1 MDLSELL
8 ALQFNLPSIPRVM
21 ALLLFELERTEP
33 DLQKITQLISTDP
46 ALTMRLLEISNST
59 YFGLSGKINSVSE
72 SLALLGLGHVRS
84 MAAAAASASSFKA
97 VPGIN
102 LQQFWSYSLNVGK
115 VSRSLAGVLRGN
127 QQAAFTCGLIHAVGE
142 LEILLAMPAQA
153 GKLNPEVTPIS
164 LKRADAET
172 KSFGFSFA
180 QVSAGLA
187 RQWKFPKT
195 MVDALQD
202 QCNPFE
208 NDSYEPLAGIIHL
221 ATWRARAKEANLD
234 QRAMAVTFPGA
245 VGDILKLDIDMVLQQ
260 DPIDWTVAVPGKQ
273 FSS

>member
-1 MDLSELL
+1 MVLSELL
-8 ALQFNLPSIPRVM
+8 ERQFNLPSIPRVV
-21 ALLLFELERTEP
+21 ALLLFELERAEP

-46 ALTMRLLEISNST
+46 ALTTRLLEIANAKN
-59 YFGLSGKINSVSE
+59 FELSGQINSVSE

-84 MAAAAASASSFKA
+84 MAANAASGSSFKA

-142 LEILLAMPAQA
+142 LAIHLAMPQEAA
-153 GKLNPEVTPIS
+153 KLNPEVTPIS
-164 LKRADAET
+164 LKRADVEMRA
-172 KSFGFSFA
+172 FGFSYA
-180 QVSAGLA
+180 QVSAGFA
-187 RQWKFPKT
+187 RKWLFPPS
-195 MVDALQD
+195 MVDALEH
-202 QCNPFE
+202 QCYPFE
-208 NDSYEPLAGIIHL
+208 NDNYEQLAGIIHL

-234 QRAMAVTFPGA
+234 QRAMAVTFPGT

-260 DPIDWTVAVPGKQ
+260 DPIDWTASVPGKQ
-273 FSS
+273 FGG

>member
-1 MDLSELL
+1 MELSELL
-8 ALQFNLPSIPRVM
+8 AMQFNLPSIPRVV
-21 ALLLFELERTEP
+21 ALLLFELERPEP

-46 ALTMRLLEISNST
+46 ALTTRLLEISNSS
-59 YFGLSGKINSVSE
+59 YFELTGQVNSVSE

-84 MAAAAASASSFKA
+84 MAAAAASGSSFKA

-115 VSRSLAGVLRGN
+115 VSRSLAGVLRSN

-142 LEILLAMPAQA
+142 LAIHLAMPDKVTQ
-153 GKLNPEVTPIS
+153 LNPEVTPIS
-164 LKRADAET
+164 LKRADVETRAFGYSYAEVGA
-172 KSFGFSFA
+172 GF
-180 QVSAGLA
+180 A
-187 RQWKFPKT
+187 RRWKFPQA
-195 MVDALQD
+195 MVDALEN
-202 QCNPFE
+202 QCYPFE
-208 NDSYEPLAGIIHL
+208 KDVYEPLAGIIHL

-234 QRAMAVTFPGA
+234 QRAMAVTFPGS

-260 DPIDWTVAVPGKQ
+260 DPIDWTAAVPGKQ